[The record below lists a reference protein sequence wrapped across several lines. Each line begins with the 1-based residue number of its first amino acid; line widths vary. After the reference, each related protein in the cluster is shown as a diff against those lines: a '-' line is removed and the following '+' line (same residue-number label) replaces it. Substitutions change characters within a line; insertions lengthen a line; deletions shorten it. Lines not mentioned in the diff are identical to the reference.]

1 MKSRHNLK
9 RSVLRQLLGQVT
21 LFALA
26 APGVAVAQ
34 DDPSIATVTL
44 GYTGDAWTVLD
55 GAEDNSLV
63 YLENADAAIEL
74 DLEKAIGW
82 DGGTV
87 FVRGLYNNA
96 NSISEIAGDA
106 QVISN
111 IETGVNAVR
120 LYEAWI
126 EQRIADRVSVKF
138 GLYDLNSE
146 FDVLDSAG
154 LFINSAHGIG
164 SVIGLSGENGPSIFP
179 VTSLAARIS
188 FEPAEGWVIRGAV
201 LDGVP
206 GDPDN
211 PDATVIR
218 LGDGDGALIVA
229 EVEAPL
235 PNGKILLGHWRYT
248 AQFET
253 FDGLMGTG
261 NDGWYM
267 RAESQLYRD
276 PANAGRI
283 LTGFARIGWGDGRYN
298 PLNRFAGAGLTLS
311 GPIAGRPEDELGIAI
326 AAAFP
331 SDDFERGTGNDAAEV
346 NLELTY
352 SAQVTDWLR
361 IQPDI
366 QWIFNPSANPAADNV
381 VAAGLRFELG
391 WEF

>member
-1 MKSRHNLK
+1 MKSGHKSKSR
-9 RSVLRQLLGQVT
+9 VLRRLLGQVA
-21 LFALA
+21 LFAVA
-26 APGVAVAQ
+26 VPGVAVAQ
-34 DDPSIATVTL
+34 DDSDVATVTL
-44 GYTGDAWTVLD
+44 GYIGDFWTVLD
-55 GAEDNSLV
+55 GAEDNGLV

-74 DLEKAIGW
+74 NLEQVMGW
-82 DGGTV
+82 DGSTL
-87 FVRGLYNNA
+87 FVRGLYNNS
-96 NSISEIAGDA
+96 NSISQIAGDA

-111 IETGVNAVR
+111 IETGVNAIR
-120 LYEAWI
+120 LYEAWV
-126 EQRIADRVSVKF
+126 EQRIGDRVSVKL

-188 FEPAEGWVIRGAV
+188 FEPADGWAIRGAV

-211 PDATVIR
+211 PDSTVIE
-218 LGDGDGALIVA
+218 LEDGDGALIVA

-235 PNGKILLGHWRYT
+235 PRGKVLLGYWRYT

-253 FDGLMGTG
+253 FDGLTGTG
-261 NDGWYM
+261 NDGWYV

-276 PANAGRI
+276 PANAGRV
-283 LTGFARIGWGDGRYN
+283 LTGFGRLGWGDGRYN
-298 PLNRFAGAGLTLS
+298 AFHRFAGAGLTLS
-311 GPIAGRPEDELGIAI
+311 SPFVGRPEDEFGVAI

-331 SDDFERGTGNDAAEV
+331 SDDFESVTENNSTEV
-346 NLELTY
+346 NVELTY

-366 QWIFNPSANPAADNV
+366 QWIFNPSADPAADDV